1 MRSTSTAT
9 KGLAI
14 AGLLMISAAAG
25 AQDNTLGNLDAANTV
40 NTNGMVTD
48 PTLNDPAMADPLA
61 TNTVDPLA
69 TPTTDP
75 MMADNTMAVPV
86 QEEED
91 NDFPWGLLGLLGLAG
106 LIPRKR
112 KEADINVDARRDR

>member
-1 MRSTSTAT
+1 
-9 KGLAI
+9 
-14 AGLLMISAAAG
+14 
-25 AQDNTLGNLDAANTV
+25 
-40 NTNGMVTD
+40 
-48 PTLNDPAMADPLA
+48 
-61 TNTVDPLA
+61 
-69 TPTTDP
+69 

-91 NDFPWGLLGLLGLAG
+91 DDFPWGLLGLLGLAG

>member
-1 MRSTSTAT
+1 MVT

-14 AGLLMISAAAG
+14 AGLLLVSAAAG
-25 AQDNTLGNLDAANTV
+25 AQDNTMGNADTV
-40 NTNGMVTD
+40 NAVGTTD
-48 PTLNDPAMADPLA
+48 PTLADPLA
-61 TNTVDPLA
+61 TNTTDPLA

-75 MMADNTMAVPV
+75 MMADNMTAAPV

-112 KEADINVDARRDR
+112 KEGDINVDARRDR

>member
-1 MRSTSTAT
+1 MPITSKAA
-9 KGLAI
+9 KGMVI
-14 AGLLMISAAAG
+14 AGLLVMSAAAR
-25 AQDNTLGNLDAANTV
+25 AQDNTIGNLDAGNTV

-48 PTLNDPAMADPLA
+48 PALNDPAMTDPLA
-61 TNTVDPLA
+61 TNTMDPLA

-75 MMADNTMAVPV
+75 MMTDNMMAAPV

-112 KEADINVDARRDR
+112 KEGDINVDARRDR

>member
-1 MRSTSTAT
+1 MASTIMGT

-14 AGLLMISAAAG
+14 AGLLMISSAAS
-25 AQDNTLGNLDAANTV
+25 AQDNTIGNLDAGNVV

-48 PTLNDPAMADPLA
+48 PAMSDPLA
-61 TNTVDPLA
+61 TNAADPLA

-75 MMADNTMAVPV
+75 MMADNTTTMPV
-86 QEEED
+86 QEED
-91 NDFPWGLLGLLGLAG
+91 DDDFPWGLLGLLGLAG

-112 KEADINVDARRDR
+112 KGGDINVDARRDR